1 MWNTQLQLDS
11 GKLPIFLKE
20 NKKGLQEMKQA
31 NAMRKLAMRYIF
43 VITLLMNPANIF
55 AQSVERILFKGSELL
70 YPIPKG
76 FCNIT
81 EDIQGIMMKELIDKQ
96 KNPMLP
102 VAQLIVAP
110 CERSISNPGY
120 PWGWIGLMKDGSKI
134 PQETLNRMMARILK
148 NEDLIDKLEK
158 QVKKKGTE
166 VFNELFGVEAKLES
180 NEQKIIWADK
190 DSILVAGKMSG
201 KLDGTEI
208 KEVYV
213 TSTTAIG
220 DLYVYS
226 YLYNLEG
233 GTPSVKQLSQL
244 LINNAP
250 RFKDLN

>member
-1 MWNTQLQLDS
+1 MEGL
-11 GKLPIFLKE
+11 GK
-20 NKKGLQEMKQA
+20 MKQA
-31 NAMRKLAMRYIF
+31 NAMMKFSMRYIF
-43 VITLLMNPANIF
+43 IITLLMNPANIF

-70 YPIPKG
+70 YPLPKG

-81 EDIQGIMMKELIDKQ
+81 EEIQGIMMKELIDKQ
-96 KNPMLP
+96 KNSILP
-102 VAQLIVAP
+102 VAQLIIAP
-110 CERSISNPGY
+110 CERSISNPSY
-120 PWGWIGLMKDGSKI
+120 PWGWIGMMKDGSKVS
-134 PQETLNRMMARILK
+134 QETLNRMMARILK
-148 NEDLIDKLEK
+148 NQDLIDKFER
-158 QVKKKGTE
+158 QVQKKGTE
-166 VFNELFGVEAKLES
+166 VINELFGVEAKLES

-233 GTPSVKQLSQL
+233 V
-244 LINNAP
+244 P
-250 RFKDLN
+250 RV